1 MTSRV
6 FQYES
11 LPLLVDGVIAV
22 LAVSGDFEHCGQA
35 VGLERG
41 LAVIAGCGADLALID
56 QGAPG
61 AGDFLAALRHHSVA
75 PVMWASAATE
85 AETLRMLQCGAKG
98 IIARSAPSTQ
108 LLACLRTVRGGSIW
122 IDEALASRMPG
133 ALETRPLARL
143 TPREREIT
151 TQVARGAKNRE
162 IAAALGITPGTVKAH
177 LMHIF
182 EKTGVGDRF
191 ELAEQARQL
200 AELGG
205 RLRRESDQSGTESQ
219 KTEGREAVE
228 P

>member
-11 LPLLVDGVIAV
+11 LPLLVEGVKAV
-22 LAVSGDFEHCGQA
+22 LRECGDFEHCGQA

-41 LAVIAGCGADLALID
+41 LAAIGGSAADLALID

-61 AGDFLAALRHHSVA
+61 AGDFLAALRHHPVA
-75 PVMWASAATE
+75 PVMWTPVATE

-98 IIARSAPSTQ
+98 IVARSAATAQ
-108 LLACLRTVRGGSIW
+108 LLGCLRTVRAGSIW
-122 IDEALASRMPG
+122 IDETLASRMPG

-143 TPREREIT
+143 TPREREIAS
-151 TQVARGAKNRE
+151 QVARGAKNRE

-205 RLRRESDQSGTESQ
+205 RLREETE
-219 KTEGREAVE
+219 EAVE
-228 P
+228 R